1 LKIDQ
6 DGIVDGQM
14 NSADATGI
22 GSLEVDGLQIK
33 RLVEIENLLIW
44 SIWIGVVFN

>member
-1 LKIDQ
+1 
-6 DGIVDGQM
+6 M